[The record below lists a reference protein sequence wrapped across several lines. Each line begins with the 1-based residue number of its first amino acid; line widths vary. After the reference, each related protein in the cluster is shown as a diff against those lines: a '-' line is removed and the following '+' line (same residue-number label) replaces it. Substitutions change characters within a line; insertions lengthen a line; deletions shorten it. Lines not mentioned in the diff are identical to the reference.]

1 MLKETMFVVTIVIK
15 TFGGDT
21 LPLSVETVTDE
32 ITCQEQ
38 LDDFQ
43 PVNLRMMGAVMSAT
57 AECIPLTDEEKD
69 SIIILDL
76 ENEETEL

>member
-76 ENEETEL
+76 ENEEIEL

>member
-21 LPLSVETVTDE
+21 LPLSIETVTDE

-38 LDDFQ
+38 LDNFQ

-76 ENEETEL
+76 ENEEIEL

>member
-1 MLKETMFVVTIVIK
+1 MVKESIFIVTIIIK

-38 LDDFQ
+38 LDEFQ

-57 AECIPLTDEEKD
+57 AKCVPLTEDDKNG
-69 SIIILDL
+69 IIILDL
-76 ENEETEL
+76 EKEETEL